1 MRTRVLLAAIAFA
14 AALPAAADDAF
25 RVIVHPSNA
34 AEEIAVRD
42 LSRLF
47 LKKTT
52 RWPSGVVVQ
61 PVEPADDRL
70 RARFASRVHGK
81 SLNALRSYWNQVI
94 FSGRDVPPVEKESD
108 DAVAAF
114 VRAHAGAV
122 GYVSAG
128 ADPPGVKTLKL
139 QD

>member
-1 MRTRVLLAAIAFA
+1 MRTRALLAAMALA

-34 AEEIAVRD
+34 AEGIAVRD
-42 LSRLF
+42 LSQLF
-47 LKKTT
+47 L
-52 RWPSGVVVQ
+52 
-61 PVEPADDRL
+61 
-70 RARFASRVHGK
+70 
-81 SLNALRSYWNQVI
+81 
-94 FSGRDVPPVEKESD
+94 EKRD

-139 QD
+139 QE